1 MTQVSAR
8 IGREHYLTTIKSQ
21 TNTLFADEPEDAG
34 GTDQGFAPDELFCS
48 SLAACT
54 SITLRMY
61 ADRKEWPLEA
71 VEVSV
76 RFERSKTGDAT
87 TTLFREIHLT
97 GDLSDEQKQRLISIA
112 NLCPMHKTLSN
123 PIVIETVQ
131 V

>member
-1 MTQVSAR
+1 MTQVTAQ
-8 IGREHYLTTIKSQ
+8 IGREHYLTKINSP
-21 TNTLFADEPEDAG
+21 TNALFADEPEDVG
-34 GTDQGFAPDELFCS
+34 GTDQGFAPDELFCA

-76 RFERSKTGDAT
+76 RFERSKTADAT
-87 TTLFREIHLT
+87 TTLFREIHLQ
-97 GDLSDEQKQRLISIA
+97 GDLSDEQRQRLISIA

-123 PIVIETVQ
+123 PMVIETVQ